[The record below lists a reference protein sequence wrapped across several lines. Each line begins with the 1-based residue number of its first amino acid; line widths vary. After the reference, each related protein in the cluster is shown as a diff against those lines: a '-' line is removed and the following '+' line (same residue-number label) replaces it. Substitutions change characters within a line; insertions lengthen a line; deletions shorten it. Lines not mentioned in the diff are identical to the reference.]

1 MFMPEISYLEAIRQ
15 ALWQEMK
22 RDERVFLLG
31 EDIGRYGG
39 AFGLTH
45 GMLDEFGPERVRE
58 TPISE
63 ATIVATAI
71 GASLLG
77 MRPVAEMMFM
87 DFVLLALDQIANQ
100 AGKMHFMFGGR
111 ATVPIVIRM
120 PGGSGSGA
128 ASQHSQSLESILMH
142 FPGIKVVNPSTPY
155 DAKGLMLAAI
165 RDPNPVCFVEHKVLY
180 KTKGEVPEDDY
191 TLPIGVAEIKRPGRD
206 ITIVANNIMVIKALS
221 IAERLAKDGIE
232 VEVIDPR
239 TLLPL
244 DTETIIQS
252 VMRTGRLLV
261 VHEACQT
268 GGWAGEVIACVVGSQ
283 AFDYLDTPVRRLGGK
298 DIPIPYNRI
307 LEKYA
312 IPQDDEIEQEIRDM
326 VEGKI

>member
-1 MFMPEISYLEAIRQ
+1 MPEITYLEAIRQ

-22 RDERVFLLG
+22 CDERVFLLG

-77 MRPVAEMMFM
+77 MRPVAEIMFM
-87 DFVLLALDQIANQ
+87 DFVLLTLDQLANQ
-100 AGKMHFMFGGR
+100 AAKMRFMFGGR
-111 ATVPIVIRM
+111 TSVPMVLRM

-142 FPGIKVVNPSTPY
+142 FPGLIVVNPSTPY
-155 DAKGLMLAAI
+155 DAKGLMLASI
-165 RDPNPVCFVEHKVLY
+165 RDPNPVCFVEHKILY
-180 KTKGEVPEDDY
+180 KTKGEVPEEEY
-191 TLPIGVAEIKRPGRD
+191 TIPIGVAEVKRPGRD
-206 ITIVANNIMVIKALS
+206 ITVVANNIMVVKTLKV
-221 IAERLAKDGIE
+221 AEKLAKEGIE
-232 VEVIDPR
+232 VEVVDPR

-244 DTETIIQS
+244 DTETIINS
-252 VMRTGRLLV
+252 VRHTGRLLV

-268 GGWAGEVIACVVGSQ
+268 GGWAGEVVASVVGSP
-283 AFDYLDTPVRRLGGK
+283 AFDYVDA
-298 DIPIPYNRI
+298 PIKRVAQKEVPLPYNRT
-307 LEKYA
+307 LEQMA
-312 IPQDDEIEQEIRDM
+312 LPQVDDVIKAVKE
-326 VEGKI
+326 VL

>member
-1 MFMPEISYLEAIRQ
+1 MPEISYLEAIRQ

-31 EDIGRYGG
+31 EDIGAYGG

-45 GMLDEFGPERVRE
+45 GMLAEFGPERIRE

-77 MRPVAEMMFM
+77 MRPVAEIMFM
-87 DFVLLALDQIANQ
+87 DFVLLTLDQLVNQ
-100 AGKMHFMFGGR
+100 AAKMRFMFGGN
-111 ATVPIVIRM
+111 ATVPIVVRM
-120 PGGSGSGA
+120 PGGSGTGA
-128 ASQHSQSLESILMH
+128 ASQHSQSLESVLMH
-142 FPGIKVVNPSTPY
+142 FPGLKVVNPSTPY
-155 DAKGLMLAAI
+155 DAKGLMLSAI

-180 KTKGEVPEDDY
+180 KTKGEVPEGDY
-191 TLPIGVAEIKRPGRD
+191 TIPLGVAEVKRPGRD
-206 ITIVANNIMVIKALS
+206 ITVVANNIMVMKALNV
-221 IAERLAKDGIE
+221 AERLAAEGIE

-244 DTETIIQS
+244 DTETIINS
-252 VMRTGRLLV
+252 VTRTGRLLV

-268 GGWAGEVIACVVGSQ
+268 GGWAGEVIASIVGSP
-283 AFDYLDTPVRRLGGK
+283 AFDYLDCPVRRLGGK
-298 DIPIPYNRI
+298 DIPIPYNRN
-307 LEKYA
+307 LEKFA
-312 IPQDDEIEQEIRDM
+312 IPQEFEIEAEIRAM
-326 VEGKI
+326 VGVKV

>member
-1 MFMPEISYLEAIRQ
+1 MPEISYLEAVRQ

-39 AFGLTH
+39 AFGVTH

-71 GASLLG
+71 GASLVG
-77 MRPVAEMMFM
+77 MRPVAEIMFM
-87 DFVLLALDQIANQ
+87 DFILLALDQIANQ
-100 AGKMHFMFGGR
+100 AAKMRFMFGGR
-111 ATVPIVIRM
+111 TSVPIVIRM
-120 PGGSGSGA
+120 PSGSGTGA
-128 ASQHSQSLESILMH
+128 ASQHSQSLESVLMH
-142 FPGIKVVNPSTPY
+142 FPGLKVVMPSTPY
-155 DAKGLMLAAI
+155 DAKGLLLAAM

-180 KTKGEVPEDDY
+180 KSKGEVPEGDY

-206 ITIVANNIMVIKALS
+206 LTVVANNIMLVKSLQ
-221 IAERLAKDGIE
+221 IAERLAGEGIE

-239 TLLPL
+239 SLLPL
-244 DTETIIQS
+244 DTQTIIES
-252 VMRTGRLLV
+252 VTRTGRLLV

-268 GGWAGEVIACVVGSQ
+268 GGWAGEVIAAVVGSP
-283 AFDYLDTPVRRLGGK
+283 AFDYLDAPVRRLGGK
-298 DIPIPYNRI
+298 DIPIPYNRG
-307 LEKYA
+307 LEKVA
-312 IPQDDEIEQEIRDM
+312 IPQEAEIEAEIRAL
-326 VEGKI
+326 VKGRL

>member
-1 MFMPEISYLEAIRQ
+1 MPEMTYLEAIRQ

-31 EDIGRYGG
+31 EDIGVYGG

-63 ATIVATAI
+63 ATIVATAV

-77 MRPVAEMMFM
+77 MRPIAEIMFM

-100 AGKMHFMFGGR
+100 AAKMRFMFGGR
-111 ATVPIVIRM
+111 ASVPIVVRM
-120 PGGSGSGA
+120 PGGSGTGA

-142 FPGIKVVNPSTPY
+142 FPGLKVVNPSTPY

-191 TLPIGVAEIKRPGRD
+191 VIPIGVAEVKRAGRD
-206 ITIVANNIMVIKALS
+206 ITVVANNIMVMKTLH
-221 IAERLAKDGIE
+221 IAERLAQDGIE

-244 DTETIIQS
+244 DTETIINS
-252 VMRTGRLLV
+252 VTKTGRLLV

-268 GGWAGEVIACVVGSQ
+268 GGWAGEVIASVVGSP
-283 AFDYLDTPVRRLGGK
+283 AFDYLDTPVRRLGGR
-298 DIPIPYNRI
+298 DIPIPYNRG
-307 LEKYA
+307 LEKFA
-312 IPQDDEIEQEIRDM
+312 IPQDADIEAEIRMM
-326 VEGKI
+326 VAGKV

>member
-1 MFMPEISYLEAIRQ
+1 MYMPEISYLEAIRQ

-22 RDERVFLLG
+22 RDERVFMLG

-77 MRPVAEMMFM
+77 MRPVAEIMFM
-87 DFVLLALDQIANQ
+87 DFILLTLDQLVNQ
-100 AGKMHFMFGGR
+100 AAKMRFMFGGR
-111 ATVPIVIRM
+111 TTVSLVVRM
-120 PGGSGSGA
+120 PAGSGTGA
-128 ASQHSQSLESILMH
+128 ASQHSQSLESTLMH
-142 FPGIKVVNPSTPY
+142 FPGLKVVNPSTPY
-155 DAKGLMLAAI
+155 DAKGLMLASI

-180 KTKGEVPEDDY
+180 KTKGEVPDGDY
-191 TLPIGVAEIKRPGRD
+191 TIPLGVAEIKRPGRD
-206 ITIVANNIMVIKALS
+206 ITVVANNIMVMKSLHVAEKLS
-221 IAERLAKDGIE
+221 KDGIE

-239 TLLPL
+239 TLLPP
-244 DTETIIQS
+244 DTETIIDS
-252 VMRTGRLLV
+252 VRRTGRLLV

-268 GGWAGEVIACVVGSQ
+268 GGWAGEVIASVVSSP
-283 AFDYLDTPVRRLGGK
+283 AFDYIDTPVRRLAGK
-298 DIPIPYNRI
+298 DIPIPYNRV
-307 LEKYA
+307 LEIFA
-312 IPQDDEIEQEIRDM
+312 IPQET
-326 VEGKI
+326 

>member
-1 MFMPEISYLEAIRQ
+1 MPEMTYLEAIRQ

-31 EDIGRYGG
+31 EDIGVYGG

-63 ATIVATAI
+63 ATIVATAV

-77 MRPVAEMMFM
+77 MRPIAEIMFM

-100 AGKMHFMFGGR
+100 AAKMRFMFGGR
-111 ATVPIVIRM
+111 ASVPIVVRM
-120 PGGSGSGA
+120 PGGSGTGA

-142 FPGIKVVNPSTPY
+142 FPGLKVVNPSTPY
-155 DAKGLMLAAI
+155 DAKGLMLASI

-180 KTKGEVPEDDY
+180 KTKGEVPENDY
-191 TLPIGVAEIKRPGRD
+191 VIPIGVAEVKRAGRD
-206 ITIVANNIMVIKALS
+206 ITVVANNIMVMKTLH
-221 IAERLAKDGIE
+221 IAERLAQDGIE

-244 DTETIIQS
+244 DTDTIINS
-252 VMRTGRLLV
+252 VIKTGRLLV

-268 GGWAGEVIACVVGSQ
+268 GGWAGEVIASVVGSP
-283 AFDYLDTPVRRLGGK
+283 AFDYLDTPVRRLGGR
-298 DIPIPYNRI
+298 DIPIPYNRG
-307 LEKYA
+307 LEKFA
-312 IPQDDEIEQEIRDM
+312 IPQDADIEAEIRMM
-326 VEGKI
+326 VTGKV

>member
-1 MFMPEISYLEAIRQ
+1 MPEISYLEAIRQ

-45 GMLDEFGPERVRE
+45 GMLEEFGEERVLE

-63 ATIVATAI
+63 AGIVATAI

-77 MRPVAEMMFM
+77 MRPVAEIMFM
-87 DFVLLALDQIANQ
+87 DFILLSLDQIANQ
-100 AGKMHFMFGGR
+100 AAKMRFMFGGR
-111 ATVPIVIRM
+111 TSVPMVIRM
-120 PGGSGSGA
+120 PGGSGTGA

-142 FPGIKVVNPSTPY
+142 IPGLIVINPSTPY
-155 DAKGLMLAAI
+155 DAKGLMLSAI

-180 KTKGEVPEDDY
+180 KSKGEVPEDDY
-191 TLPIGVAEIKRPGRD
+191 TIPIGVAEIKRPGRD
-206 ITIVANNIMVIKALS
+206 ITVVANNIMVIKSLHV
-221 IAERLAKDGIE
+221 AEKLEKEGIE

-244 DTETIIQS
+244 DTQTIIDS
-252 VMRTGRLLV
+252 VARTGRLLV

-268 GGWAGEVIACVVGSQ
+268 GGWAGEVIATVAGSP
-283 AFDYLDTPVRRLGGK
+283 AFDYIDTPIRRLGGK
-298 DIPIPYNRI
+298 DIPIPYNRG
-307 LEKYA
+307 LEKIA
-312 IPQDDEIEQEIRDM
+312 IPQEADIENEIRAV
-326 VEGKI
+326 VEGQI

>member
-1 MFMPEISYLEAIRQ
+1 MPELSYLEAIRQ

-45 GMLDEFGPERVRE
+45 GMLDEFGEERVRE

-71 GASLLG
+71 GAALLG
-77 MRPVAEMMFM
+77 MRPVAEIMFM
-87 DFVLLALDQIANQ
+87 DFILLSLDQIANQ
-100 AGKMHFMFGGR
+100 AAKMRFMFGGR
-111 ATVPIVIRM
+111 TSVPMVVRM

-128 ASQHSQSLESILMH
+128 ASQHSQSLESVLMH
-142 FPGIKVVNPSTPY
+142 FPGLIVLNPSTPY
-155 DAKGLMLAAI
+155 DAKGLMLSAI
-165 RDPNPVCFVEHKVLY
+165 RNPNPVCFVEHKILY
-180 KTKGEVPEDDY
+180 KTKGEVPEEEY
-191 TLPIGVAEIKRPGRD
+191 TIPIGIAEIKRPGRD
-206 ITIVANNIMVIKALS
+206 ITVVANNIMVIKTLKV
-221 IAERLAKDGIE
+221 AEKLAEEGIE

-244 DTETIIQS
+244 DTKTIIDS
-252 VMRTGRLLV
+252 VARTGRLLV

-268 GGWAGEVIACVVGSQ
+268 GGWAGEVIACVVGSP
-283 AFDYLDTPVRRLGGK
+283 AFDYIDAPVRRLGGK
-298 DIPIPYNRI
+298 DIPIPYNRG
-307 LEKYA
+307 LEMAA
-312 IPQDDEIEQEIRDM
+312 IPQEAEIEDEIRAM
-326 VEGKI
+326 VGGKI

>member
-1 MFMPEISYLEAIRQ
+1 MPEMTYLEAIRQ

-22 RDERVFLLG
+22 KDERVFLLG

-45 GMLDEFGPERVRE
+45 GMLDEFGSERVRE

-77 MRPVAEMMFM
+77 MRPVAEIMFM
-87 DFVLLALDQIANQ
+87 DFALLALDQIANQ
-100 AGKMHFMFGGR
+100 AAKMHFMFGGR
-111 ATVPIVIRM
+111 TTVPIVVRM
-120 PGGSGSGA
+120 PGGSGTGA

-142 FPGIKVVNPSTPY
+142 FPGLKVVNPSTPY

-165 RDPNPVCFVEHKVLY
+165 RDPNPVCFIEHKVLY
-180 KTKGEVPEDDY
+180 KTKGEVPDGDY
-191 TLPIGVAEIKRPGRD
+191 AVPIGVAEIKRVGRD
-206 ITIVANNIMVIKALS
+206 ITVVANNIMVMKTLNV
-221 IAERLAKDGIE
+221 AERLAKEGIE

-244 DTETIIQS
+244 DTETIIKS
-252 VMRTGRLLV
+252 VMKTGRLFV

-268 GGWAGEVIACVVGSQ
+268 GGWAGEVIASVVGSP
-283 AFDYLDTPVRRLGGK
+283 AFDYIDAPVRRLGGK
-298 DIPIPYNRI
+298 DVPIPYNRG
-307 LEKYA
+307 LEKAA
-312 IPQDDEIEQEIRDM
+312 IPHEAEIEAEIRAL
-326 VEGKI
+326 VGGTL

>member
-1 MFMPEISYLEAIRQ
+1 MYMPEMTYLEAIRQ

-39 AFGLTH
+39 AFGLTL

-77 MRPVAEMMFM
+77 MRPVAEIMFM
-87 DFVLLALDQIANQ
+87 DFILLALDQMVNQ
-100 AGKMHFMFGGR
+100 AAKMHFMFGGR
-111 ATVPIVIRM
+111 TSVPMVVRM
-120 PGGSGSGA
+120 PGGSGTGA

-142 FPGIKVVNPSTPY
+142 IPGLIVLNPSTPY

-165 RDPNPVCFVEHKVLY
+165 RNPNPVCFVEHKVLY
-180 KTKGEVPEDDY
+180 KTKGEVPEGDY
-191 TLPIGVAEIKRPGRD
+191 TIPIGVAEVKRAGRD
-206 ITIVANNIMVIKALS
+206 ITVVANNIMVTKTLN
-221 IAERLAKDGIE
+221 IAERLAKEGIE

-244 DTETIIQS
+244 DRETIINS
-252 VMRTGRLLV
+252 VIKTGRLLV

-268 GGWAGEVIACVVGSQ
+268 GGWAGEVIASVTGSR
-283 AFDYLDTPVRRLGGK
+283 AFDYLDAPVRRLAGK
-298 DIPIPYNRI
+298 DVPIPYNRV
-307 LEKYA
+307 LERA
-312 IPQDDEIEQEIRDM
+312 AVPQEEDIEREIRAI
-326 VEGKI
+326 VTGKY

>member
-1 MFMPEISYLEAIRQ
+1 MPEISYLEAIRQ

-39 AFGLTH
+39 AFGLTY

-63 ATIVATAI
+63 AAIVATAI
-71 GASLLG
+71 GAALLD
-77 MRPVAEMMFM
+77 MRPVAELMFM

-100 AGKMHFMFGGR
+100 AAKMRFMFGGR
-111 ATVPIVIRM
+111 TTVPMVIRM
-120 PGGSGSGA
+120 PSGSGAGA
-128 ASQHSQSLESILMH
+128 ASQHSQSLESVLMH
-142 FPGIKVVNPSTPY
+142 FPGLIVLNPSTPY

-165 RDPNPVCFVEHKVLY
+165 RNPNPVCFVEHKVLY
-180 KTKGEVPEDDY
+180 KTKGDVPEEDY
-191 TLPIGVAEIKRPGRD
+191 TIPIGVAEIKRAGRD
-206 ITIVANNIMVIKALS
+206 ITVVANNVMVMKTLNV
-221 IAERLAKDGIE
+221 AERLSKDAIE

-244 DTETIIQS
+244 DTQTIIDS
-252 VMRTGRLLV
+252 VARTGRLLV

-268 GGWAGEVIACVVGSQ
+268 GGWAGEVIAAVVGSP
-283 AFDYLDTPVRRLGGK
+283 AFDYIDAPVRRLGGK
-298 DIPIPYNRI
+298 DIPIPYNRG
-307 LEKYA
+307 LEKIA
-312 IPQDDEIEQEIRDM
+312 IPQEPDIEQEIRAL
-326 VEGKI
+326 VGGKI

>member
-1 MFMPEISYLEAIRQ
+1 MPEITYLEAIRQ

-22 RDERVFLLG
+22 HDERVFLLG

-45 GMLDEFGPERVRE
+45 GMLDEFGPERIRE

-77 MRPVAEMMFM
+77 MRPVAEIMFM
-87 DFVLLALDQIANQ
+87 DFILLTLDQLVNQ
-100 AGKMHFMFGGR
+100 AAKMRFMFGGN

-120 PGGSGSGA
+120 PGGSGTGA
-128 ASQHSQSLESILMH
+128 SSQHSQSLESTLMH
-142 FPGIKVVNPSTPY
+142 FPGLKVVNPSTPY
-155 DAKGLMLAAI
+155 DAKGLLLASI

-180 KTKGEVPEDDY
+180 KTKGEVPEEDY
-191 TLPIGVAEIKRPGRD
+191 TIPIGVADVKRTGRD
-206 ITIVANNIMVIKALS
+206 ITVVANNIMVMKTLN
-221 IAERLAKDGIE
+221 IAERLAKEGIE

-244 DTETIIQS
+244 DTETIINS
-252 VMRTGRLLV
+252 VTKTGRLVV

-268 GGWAGEVIACVVGSQ
+268 GGWAGEVIASVVSSP
-283 AFDYLDTPVRRLGGK
+283 AFDYLDARVRRLGGK
-298 DIPIPYNRI
+298 DIPIPYNRD
-307 LEKYA
+307 LEKAA
-312 IPQDDEIEQEIRDM
+312 IPQEADIEAEIRAM
-326 VEGKI
+326 VAGRV

>member
-1 MFMPEISYLEAIRQ
+1 MPEMTYLEAVRQ

-22 RDERVFLLG
+22 RDERVFLIG
-31 EDIGRYGG
+31 EDIGVYGG

-63 ATIVATAI
+63 ATIVATAV

-77 MRPVAEMMFM
+77 MRPVAEIMFM

-100 AGKMHFMFGGR
+100 AAKMRFMFGGR
-111 ATVPIVIRM
+111 TTVPIVVRM
-120 PGGSGSGA
+120 PGGSGTGA

-142 FPGIKVVNPSTPY
+142 VPGLKVVNPSTPY

-180 KTKGEVPEDDY
+180 KSKGEVPEGDY
-191 TLPIGVAEIKRPGRD
+191 TIPIGVAEVKRTGRD
-206 ITIVANNIMVIKALS
+206 ITVVANNIMVMKTLN
-221 IAERLAKDGIE
+221 IAERLAQDGIE

-244 DTETIIQS
+244 DTETIINS
-252 VMRTGRLLV
+252 VIKTGRLLV

-268 GGWAGEVIACVVGSQ
+268 GGWAGEVIASVVGSP
-283 AFDYLDTPVRRLGGK
+283 AFDYLDTPVRRLGGR
-298 DIPIPYNRI
+298 DIPIPYNRG
-307 LEKYA
+307 LEKFA
-312 IPQDDEIEQEIRDM
+312 IPQDADIEAEIRMM
-326 VEGKI
+326 VAGKV

>member
-1 MFMPEISYLEAIRQ
+1 MPEITYLEAIRQ

-22 RDERVFLLG
+22 QDERVFILG

-63 ATIVATAI
+63 ATIVAAAI

-77 MRPVAEMMFM
+77 MRPVAEIMFM
-87 DFVLLALDQIANQ
+87 DFSLLALDQIANQ
-100 AGKMHFMFGGR
+100 AAKMRFMFGGR
-111 ATVPIVIRM
+111 TTVPIVIRM
-120 PGGSGSGA
+120 PGGSGTGA
-128 ASQHSQSLESILMH
+128 AAQHSQSLESILMH
-142 FPGIKVVNPSTPY
+142 FPGLKVVNPSTPY

-165 RDPNPVCFVEHKVLY
+165 RDPNPVCFIEHKVLY

-191 TLPIGVAEIKRPGRD
+191 TVPIGVAEIKRVGRD
-206 ITIVANNIMVIKALS
+206 ITVVANNIMVVKTLKV
-221 IAERLAKDGIE
+221 AERLAKEGIE
-232 VEVIDPR
+232 VEVIDLR

-244 DTETIIQS
+244 DTETILKS
-252 VMRTGRLLV
+252 VRKTGRLFV

-268 GGWAGEVIACVVGSQ
+268 GGWAGEVIASVVGSPV
-283 AFDYLDTPVRRLGGK
+283 FDYIDAPVRRLGGK
-298 DIPIPYNRI
+298 DIPIPYNRG
-307 LEKYA
+307 LEKVA
-312 IPQDDEIEQEIRDM
+312 IPQETEIEAEIRAL
-326 VEGKI
+326 VGGKV

>member
-1 MFMPEISYLEAIRQ
+1 MPEITYLEAIRQ

-31 EDIGRYGG
+31 EDIGVYGG

-63 ATIVATAI
+63 ATIVATAV

-77 MRPVAEMMFM
+77 MRPIAEIMFM

-100 AGKMHFMFGGR
+100 AAKMRFMFGGR
-111 ATVPIVIRM
+111 TSVPIVVRM
-120 PGGSGSGA
+120 PGGSGTGA

-142 FPGIKVVNPSTPY
+142 FPGLKVVNPSTPY
-155 DAKGLMLAAI
+155 DAKGLMLASI

-191 TLPIGVAEIKRPGRD
+191 MIPIGVAEVKRAGRD
-206 ITIVANNIMVIKALS
+206 ITVVANNIMVMKTLH
-221 IAERLAKDGIE
+221 IAERLAQDGIE

-244 DTETIIQS
+244 DTETIINS
-252 VMRTGRLLV
+252 VIKTGRLLV

-268 GGWAGEVIACVVGSQ
+268 GGWAGEVIASVVGSP
-283 AFDYLDTPVRRLGGK
+283 AFDYLDTPVRRLGGR
-298 DIPIPYNRI
+298 DIPIPYNRG
-307 LEKYA
+307 LEKFA
-312 IPQDDEIEQEIRDM
+312 IPQDADIEAEIRMM
-326 VEGKI
+326 VAGKV

>member
-1 MFMPEISYLEAIRQ
+1 MPEMTYLEAIRQ

-31 EDIGRYGG
+31 EDIGVYGG

-63 ATIVATAI
+63 ATIVATAV

-77 MRPVAEMMFM
+77 MRPIAEIMFM

-100 AGKMHFMFGGR
+100 AAKMRFMFGGR
-111 ATVPIVIRM
+111 TSVPIVVRM
-120 PGGSGSGA
+120 PGGSGTGA

-142 FPGIKVVNPSTPY
+142 FPGLKVVNPSTPY

-191 TLPIGVAEIKRPGRD
+191 MIPIGMAEVKRAGRD
-206 ITIVANNIMVIKALS
+206 ITVVANNIMVMKTLH
-221 IAERLAKDGIE
+221 IAERLAQDGIE

-244 DTETIIQS
+244 DTETIINS
-252 VMRTGRLLV
+252 VTKTGRLLV

-268 GGWAGEVIACVVGSQ
+268 GGWAGEVIASVVGSP
-283 AFDYLDTPVRRLGGK
+283 AFDYLDTPVRRLGGR
-298 DIPIPYNRI
+298 DIPIPYNRG
-307 LEKYA
+307 LEKFA
-312 IPQDDEIEQEIRDM
+312 IPQDADIEAEIRMM
-326 VEGKI
+326 VAGKV

>member
-1 MFMPEISYLEAIRQ
+1 MPEITYLEAIRQ

-22 RDERVFLLG
+22 QDERVFILG

-63 ATIVATAI
+63 PTIVATAI

-77 MRPVAEMMFM
+77 MRPVAEIMFM
-87 DFVLLALDQIANQ
+87 DFALLALDQIANQ
-100 AGKMHFMFGGR
+100 AAKMHFMFGGR
-111 ATVPIVIRM
+111 TSVPIVVRM
-120 PGGSGSGA
+120 PGGSGTGA

-142 FPGIKVVNPSTPY
+142 FPGLKVVNPSTPY

-180 KTKGEVPEDDY
+180 KTKGEVPQHDY
-191 TLPIGVAEIKRPGRD
+191 TIPIGVAEVKRVGRD
-206 ITIVANNIMVIKALS
+206 ITVVANNIMVMKTLAV
-221 IAERLAKDGIE
+221 AERLAQDGIE

-244 DTETIIQS
+244 DRDTIINS
-252 VMRTGRLLV
+252 VTKTGRLLV

-268 GGWAGEVIACVVGSQ
+268 GGWAGEVIASVVSST
-283 AFDYLDTPVRRLGGK
+283 AFDYIDTPVRRLGGK
-298 DIPIPYNRI
+298 DIPIPYNRV
-307 LEKYA
+307 LEKFA
-312 IPQDDEIEQEIRDM
+312 IPQEHEIEAEIRAM
-326 VEGKI
+326 VEGKL